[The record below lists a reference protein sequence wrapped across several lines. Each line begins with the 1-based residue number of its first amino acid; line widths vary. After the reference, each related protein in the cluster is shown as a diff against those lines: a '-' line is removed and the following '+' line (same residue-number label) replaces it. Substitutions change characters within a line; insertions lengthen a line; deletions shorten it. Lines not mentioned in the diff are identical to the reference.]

1 MRAAEKWC
9 QILDVHFPVLL
20 DLYRC
25 AAHPLARLFPLS
37 SSTLISTTTDPLLM
51 LLSLFFSK
59 NTLSPVLSW
68 IIDGLNV
75 NSNLFFLKLSICRSS
90 SKHKV
95 NNYHLINVIQINA
108 YYYIHS
114 STVNYRF
121 INDYFYLEMKH
132 TTGLYRELL

>member
-1 MRAAEKWC
+1 
-9 QILDVHFPVLL
+9 
-20 DLYRC
+20 
-25 AAHPLARLFPLS
+25 
-37 SSTLISTTTDPLLM
+37 M

-75 NSNLFFLKLSICRSS
+75 NSNLFFLKLSICRSL

-108 YYYIHS
+108 YYYILYS

-132 TTGLYRELL
+132 TTGLYRELLRTTTRMGLRTTTRMGVGQF